1 MCEFTCSVSHARWPV
16 REIYA
21 MRFQKAI
28 LILGIFTIVLT
39 INFQSQKARAQ
50 WYAGTWDSNIYNR
63 AEKPRTVA
71 MRFEIR
77 DSDTDIPVRDA
88 QVTLEG
94 QYLEEWVGRPVDRV
108 GPLEPQEK
116 EFRITAK
123 TNEEGLTVFALSWQK
138 EYPWRTYFGDHEPR
152 EYTGDS
158 GSYRIRD
165 SWIRAVDDIEKVQR
179 IEIRHTKYRYK
190 EMQFNFRHLLEFGQD
205 KGSELQRPE
214 LFDKFEQAWIKE
226 IKRKNVK
233 FCVLNLGTKF
243 KDFQNKKCKRSE
255 FFEKEPEDL
264 LKDLDSVPENIRMA
278 VRNNGGGHVN
288 HSLFWEVMGP
298 EAGGQPHGEL
308 MEAINK
314 DFGSFDKFKEEFKGF
329 GIGGR

>member
-1 MCEFTCSVSHARWPV
+1 MFNRSK
-16 REIYA
+16 IYA
-21 MRFQKAI
+21 LGAYLLLVNIAFAVSPLKA
-28 LILGIFTIVLT
+28 GA
-39 INFQSQKARAQ
+39 S
-50 WYAGTWDSNIYNR
+50 WYSGTWDSTIYNR

-71 MRFEIR
+71 IRFEIR

-94 QYLEEWVGRPVDRV
+94 KYLEEWVGRPVDRV

-123 TNEEGLTVFALSWQK
+123 TNEEGVSVFALSWQK
-138 EYPWRTYFGDHEPR
+138 EYPWRKYFGDHEPR

-179 IEIRHTKYRYK
+179 IVIRHPKYRYK
-190 EMQFNFRHLLEFGQD
+190 EIPFNFRHLLEFGQD

-233 FCVLNLGTKF
+233 FFVLNLGTKF

-255 FFEKEPEDL
+255 FFEKIRREDWGTVYQRPHNWFSTGGDPQSECGPYFVYL
-264 LKDLDSVPENIRMA
+264 FDEVPIERRTQEIEI
-278 VRNNGGGHVN
+278 V
-288 HSLFWEVMGP
+288 
-298 EAGGQPHGEL
+298 GE
-308 MEAINK
+308 
-314 DFGSFDKFKEEFKGF
+314 GSKE
-329 GIGGR
+329 